1 MYLHLDFG
9 ILTTIKYDKGDVIVE
24 YTGDCIDFK
33 EGVEGK
39 DKQKDRKTLLN
50 FLFFVGKYCQVTLLP

>member
-9 ILTTIKYDKGDVIVE
+9 ILTTIKYDKDDVIVE

-33 EGVEGK
+33 ERVEGK